1 MATVVGIGI
10 AIGLIGIA
18 IIAVLVAGI
27 KSLSTGKQDMKRIL
41 TMVVPFAVFG
51 IIYGIAG
58 DLTDAAIGTM
68 LFMIA
73 AMMLFMLLTGLRS
86 TFNL

>member
-1 MATVVGIGI
+1 MTAVIGIGI
-10 AIGLIGIA
+10 AIGLIGIGILA
-18 IIAVLVAGI
+18 MIVAGI
-27 KSLSTGKQDMKRIL
+27 KSLTTGKQDLKRNLTIL
-41 TMVVPFAVFG
+41 VPFAVFG
-51 IIYGIAG
+51 IIFGMAG

-73 AMMLFMLLTGLRS
+73 AMVLFMLLTGLRS

>member
-1 MATVVGIGI
+1 MTAVIGIGI
-10 AIGLIGIA
+10 AIGLIGIGILA
-18 IIAVLVAGI
+18 MIVAGI
-27 KSLSTGKQDMKRIL
+27 KSLTTGKQDMKRIITIL
-41 TMVVPFAVFG
+41 VPFAVFG
-51 IIYGIAG
+51 IIFGVAG
-58 DLTDAAIGTM
+58 ELVDAAIGTM

>member
-10 AIGLIGIA
+10 AIGLIGIG
-18 IIAVLVAGI
+18 IIAILVAGV
-27 KSLSTGKQDMKRIL
+27 KSLTTGKQDVKRIV

-51 IIYGIAG
+51 VIYGIAG

-73 AMMLFMLLTGLRS
+73 AMVLFMLLTGLRS